1 MSDFLGVLIYGLLL
15 GGVYGLVGLGVNLV
29 FGVVRILNFAQG
41 ELIMV
46 SMYAAYFCSTTLGID
61 PYLTV
66 VLVVPAMFLFGAL
79 IQRSIMQ
86 RLQNE
91 PMMQMFAT
99 FGLLMVLQNVVLAA
113 THGVA
118 LNTTSPLASKVWIAD
133 GLRFS
138 VPRLLIFAATTLITF
153 GLHLFLHRTMPGKA
167 VRALTQDRRAA
178 RVVGINVERVYV
190 ITFGVG
196 AALTGL
202 AGVLLAPLYT
212 LSPGIGQD
220 FIFAAFAVVVLGGLG
235 SVWGA
240 YIGGLVIGLAEAF
253 AGFYIDSALKTAVW
267 FTLFIVVLIVRP
279 SGLLG
284 QPGAAEM
291 GARG

>member
-1 MSDFLGVLIYGLLL
+1 MADLLSVVVYGLLL
-15 GGVYGLVGLGVNLV
+15 GGIYGLVGLGVNLV

-46 SMYAAYFCSTTLGID
+46 SMYLAYLAATTFGLD

-66 VLVVPAMFLFGAL
+66 IVVVPAMFVFGML
-79 IQRSIMQ
+79 VQRGIMQ
-86 RLQNE
+86 PLQDE

-113 THGVA
+113 THGLP
-118 LNTTSPLASKVWIAD
+118 LNTTSPLASKVLVA
-133 GLRFS
+133 GGVRLG
-138 VPRLLIFAATTLITF
+138 VGRLLIFAATTLLTI
-153 GLHLFLHRTMPGKA
+153 GLHLFLQRTMAGKA
-167 VRALTQDRRAA
+167 IRAVTQDRRAA
-178 RVVGINVERVYV
+178 RVVGINVERIYV
-190 ITFGVG
+190 LTFGFG

-212 LSPGIGQD
+212 LSPTIGQD

-253 AGFYIDSALKTAVW
+253 AGYYIDPALKTAIW
-267 FTLFIVVLIVRP
+267 FALFIVVLIVRP
-279 SGLLG
+279 TGLLG
-284 QPGAAEM
+284 RPGSAEI
-291 GARG
+291 GLRA